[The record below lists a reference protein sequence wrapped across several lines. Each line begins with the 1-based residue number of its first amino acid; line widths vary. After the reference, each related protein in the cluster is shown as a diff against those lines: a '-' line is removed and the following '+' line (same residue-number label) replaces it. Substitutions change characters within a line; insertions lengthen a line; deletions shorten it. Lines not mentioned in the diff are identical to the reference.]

1 MAQKLSEKIYEDIRR
16 GIINGTYKIDSR
28 LPTERDLAGIYG
40 TNRPAIREA
49 MTRLVG
55 SGFAETR
62 PQSGTYVK
70 DFNAHCTLEMLAQI
84 MLTNRS
90 VEPQT
95 MQSILNFREVNETLT
110 AELAASRITEDDMA
124 FLKKNLMEKEKNLKF
139 PQKLAELDYSFHY
152 RVILVSGD
160 IIIRLIFTSMKQ
172 VYVVFTGFFYS
183 LKGAPEKS
191 LALNRRFLDHLGRRD
206 PVQSREAMRDILLY
220 GEQRLHEF
228 INLPRSDF
236 FK

>member
-1 MAQKLSEKIYEDIRR
+1 
-16 GIINGTYKIDSR
+16 
-28 LPTERDLAGIYG
+28 
-40 TNRPAIREA
+40 
-49 MTRLVG
+49 
-55 SGFAETR
+55 
-62 PQSGTYVK
+62 
-70 DFNAHCTLEMLAQI
+70 
-84 MLTNRS
+84 
-90 VEPQT
+90 